1 MNHSRQLLVVDM
13 LLFVFLVSYGQE
25 VDSTYHNPLFVNKEF
40 DIGDVNVFD
49 GEDGYY
55 YLYGSGRFANQVLYR
70 SKNFVDWE
78 NTEIVP
84 IPESTRKE
92 IIQVRQPSKEDVE
105 NSPFLSSTRMWAPMI
120 VKIGPKYNM
129 YTSAGA
135 YSGILCLQSDSFFG
149 PFSFPHHD
157 EDGNPKKMI
166 DLKDVGIPFDAI
178 DPCFVR
184 DQRSGKNYL
193 FFGSAFG
200 VYRVELSKDGTE
212 LAKKHE
218 FTLVAGRREGGG
230 VGNGYEGTM
239 LYYHNNYWYMIL
251 SPRNDY
257 RLLCW
262 RSKSLCGKF
271 VDKNGNTPFSDKY
284 GHEILG
290 PQPDSYRTPE
300 GYALRN
306 TGHSGEIV
314 KDQVG
319 RYFIF
324 CHAAVEPISSTYWRR
339 AVCLTEIEWDNDG
352 WPVAVTK
359 DKMVSYENRRPI
371 M

>member
-13 LLFVFLVSYGQE
+13 LLFVILVSYGQE

-92 IIQVRQPSKEDVE
+92 IIQVKQPSKEDVE

-193 FFGSAFG
+193 FFGSA
-200 VYRVELSKDGTE
+200 L
-212 LAKKHE
+212 
-218 FTLVAGRREGGG
+218 
-230 VGNGYEGTM
+230 YE
-239 LYYHNNYWYMIL
+239 
-251 SPRNDY
+251 RNSD
-257 RLLCW
+257 RNP
-262 RSKSLCGKF
+262 SSSSLGSF
-271 VDKNGNTPFSDKY
+271 FSV
-284 GHEILG
+284 
-290 PQPDSYRTPE
+290 PS
-300 GYALRN
+300 A
-306 TGHSGEIV
+306 
-314 KDQVG
+314 
-319 RYFIF
+319 IF
-324 CHAAVEPISSTYWRR
+324 CFASERYCVASCRCTFTSRSTS
-339 AVCLTEIEWDNDG
+339 G
-352 WPVAVTK
+352 
-359 DKMVSYENRRPI
+359 
-371 M
+371 